1 MSATGALGLVGLDLE
16 QARALGTAVPIALLV
31 VTAIAV
37 LAVRAVVKKVV
48 LGILLTAIALAA
60 WTQRTA
66 LDDCVDRVREAV
78 GSSDTV
84 AECGF
89 FGQQID
95 VPVTLAP

>member
-1 MSATGALGLVGLDLE
+1 
-16 QARALGTAVPIALLV
+16 
-31 VTAIAV
+31 
-37 LAVRAVVKKVV
+37 
-48 LGILLTAIALAA
+48 LTAIALAA

-66 LDDCVDRVREAV
+66 LDDCVEQVREAV